1 MILGSLELIAEVY
14 TLAEKAGIGAA
25 PVHQFI
31 KDIMPAPPSVYVS
44 YCVSDHSLII
54 ALFFFRLISYGDKM
68 LHDKFDGSKGFAID
82 GGLKDSQHIRRLAT
96 ELDTPMPALVRPRPR
111 LSLYMC

>member
-31 KDIMPAPPSVYVS
+31 KDVMPAPPSVYKFR
-44 YCVSDHSLII
+44 CVFDDPLSFDR
-54 ALFFFRLISYGDKM
+54 FFIRLISYGDKM

-96 ELDTPMPALVRPRPR
+96 ELDAPMPALVCPQSR
-111 LSLYMC
+111 LSSYMR